1 MVNSTVLVDD
11 GNLCGLSPL
20 WDVQRNQLYWVGG
33 PDLTDVFITSAGK
46 SEPMPVM
53 PPNYDP
59 IGGVFGG
66 ALYHLN
72 LGIAG
77 RPEYQASIR
86 SREVA

>member
-11 GNLCGLSPL
+11 GNLCGES
-20 WDVQRNQLYWVGG
+20 
-33 PDLTDVFITSAGK
+33 
-46 SEPMPVM
+46 
-53 PPNYDP
+53 P

-66 ALYHLN
+66 SLYHLN

-77 RPEYQASIR
+77 RPEYRASIR